1 MPPPRAPCKV
11 DGTNMYSRVKI
22 KEVLFMP
29 FPSITLIRHQGIRT
43 GCPFREDTKNKAGGN
58 QRVQD
63 PGKGRNHF

>member
-1 MPPPRAPCKV
+1 
-11 DGTNMYSRVKI
+11 MYSRVKI